1 MDTAQ
6 ILAEIR
12 SLLEDSSRQMAEMRQ
27 EILALREQVES
38 KQPDWISK
46 QQALEL
52 LGVSDRTLERY
63 HNADHCQRQG
73 WAPLIRGIHS
83 TEARPIRF
91 NRPLLEDWLINRTNP
106 RLHQKAIARWQNRL
120 PSYQKRKVN

>member
-1 MDTAQ
+1 MDNAQ
-6 ILAEIR
+6 ILTEIR
-12 SLLEDSSRQMAEMRQ
+12 GLLEDSSRQMAEMRQ

-38 KQPDWISK
+38 KRPDWISK

-63 HNADHCQRQG
+63 HSADYCQRQG
-73 WAPLIRGIHS
+73 WTPLIKGVHS
-83 TEARPIRF
+83 TIARPVRF
-91 NRPLLEDWLINRTNP
+91 NGPLLEDWLINRSNH